1 MHYKLIPFKLVKELS
16 FHLSM
21 LLPIQKLK
29 NANSKNQKQLL
40 LLTGKYLVSNACVRL
55 IMHLL
60 TIDASSFNFSFPI
73 FCSASEAALKEVI

>member
-1 MHYKLIPFKLVKELS
+1 MWVFIFLLFKS
-16 FHLSM
+16 FSFF
-21 LLPIQKLK
+21 K
-29 NANSKNQKQLL
+29 NANSENQKQLL